1 MKILCVPLVALCL
14 FSTVVSQNQAPTNAT
29 EMTGEIRV
37 DGKPIEKGRVLFC
50 SAEGQIVGCIVR
62 NGTYKIEKPSIG
74 QQTVT
79 IDGQGVS
86 EKYRESETSGLVVEV
101 KQDTKNQF
109 DFHLT
114 SK

>member
-1 MKILCVPLVALCL
+1 MKMLCVPLIALCL
-14 FSTVVSQNQAPTNAT
+14 FSTAVSQNQAPTNAQ

-37 DGKPIEKGRVLFC
+37 DGKPIEKGRILFY
-50 SAEGQIVGCIVR
+50 SAEGQIIGCIIR
-62 NGTYKIEKPSIG
+62 DGKYRIEKPNIG

-79 IDGQGVS
+79 IDGQGVA

-101 KQDTKNQF
+101 KQDTNNRL